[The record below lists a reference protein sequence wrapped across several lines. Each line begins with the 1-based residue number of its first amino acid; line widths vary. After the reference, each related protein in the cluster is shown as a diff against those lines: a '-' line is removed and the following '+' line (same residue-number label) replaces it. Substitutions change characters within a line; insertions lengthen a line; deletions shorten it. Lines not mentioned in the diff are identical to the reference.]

1 MNYIGVVSLL
11 VDGVGGSNTIVI
23 VSYIG
28 VDASLE
34 VLVSL
39 ALKQSPKQDDVTND
53 GRRRFLVTGHPS
65 CRRNVMWNHYA
76 VWKPISL
83 CE

>member
-1 MNYIGVVSLL
+1 MKYIGVVSLP
-11 VDGVGGSNTIVI
+11 VDGVDGSNTIVI

-39 ALKQSPKQDDVTND
+39 ALIQSPKQDDVTND
-53 GRRRFLVTGHPS
+53 GR
-65 CRRNVMWNHYA
+65 
-76 VWKPISL
+76 
-83 CE
+83 